1 MDNPEIVVGKV
12 DPIPTAVEYTTLSPL
27 LNPWLSKWTVFVI
40 VLIPVGLTNTCL
52 FSYPVPPS
60 ITLISFRVFSPLN
73 NLNLWI
79 PILLVVVN
87 PTVLIPEL

>member
-1 MDNPEIVVGKV
+1 M
-12 DPIPTAVEYTTLSPL
+12 
-27 LNPWLSKWTVFVI
+27 